1 MRCTL
6 RQPARRRGA
15 ILLEIVLALAI
26 FAGASVVVH
35 LGLSRS
41 MAAAR
46 RLRLDARAENLAL
59 SKLAEIQAGIV
70 EASASGPNSYDEA
83 DADLAGW
90 EWSVGIVTISEGTE
104 APPMRRVTVTVKKP
118 SENIAHRVVRLF
130 PEEGGEL

>member
-1 MRCTL
+1 MRSPL

-26 FAGASVVVH
+26 FAGAATVVH

-41 MAAAR
+41 MVAAR
-46 RLRLDARAENLAL
+46 RLRLDAQAENLAL

-70 EASASGPNSYDEA
+70 ETTASGPNNYDEA
-83 DADLAGW
+83 DANLTGW
-90 EWSVGIVTISEGTE
+90 EWSVEIVTVSEGTE
-104 APPMRRVTVTVKKP
+104 APPMRRVTVIVKKP
-118 SENIAHRVVRLF
+118 SEHIAHRVAKLL